1 MKVRSKRTFLKSADG
16 GKREFFEKGK
26 VYDMTDAEFH
36 KYKVYGLYP
45 VKEEAKEEA
54 KK

>member
-1 MKVRSKRTFLKSADG
+1 MKVRSKRTFLKSAVGD
-16 GKREFFEKGK
+16 KREFFEKGK

-36 KYKVYGLYP
+36 KYKVYGVYA
-45 VKEEAKEEA
+45 VKDESKEDA